1 MARTDYELQT
11 FLQPLNIEIDQLYRL
26 SSRLSV
32 TYRELAA
39 GSSEQFFPTATT
51 RLPTGREKGHY
62 LAVYVGLFYLRV
74 AFIDLL
80 GEEQVGKH
88 SHVRRTLEKAWP
100 IENRLRQDQ
109 ADSLFAWIGDC
120 IAEVIHDDLANS
132 KDDAPSEITAG
143 ISFCFPIKYVSSSF
157 ALASLSH
164 TWKTNIADRQTLLNE
179 AILMPTGKGFTL
191 KSSLNLRQALL
202 DGYECHTRRSDE
214 DPDEIPA
221 KRQKKYCLP
230 KLKLTVMT
238 NDTISTFASLAY
250 SIRVLPNTR
259 VVMGLIVGAGC
270 NSAVP
275 MKLTDLQE
283 AKIRHIR
290 EKEPDAED
298 TIVSTEWTLRG
309 SSGPIQEL
317 NIVNKWD
324 SELDAHCN
332 RPGFQPLEY
341 MVGGRYIG
349 ELVRIICYDWFHNTK
364 AVPRSSLPSKLVEE
378 YTLSTEFLSLVVAP
392 SYSNEYLAKELSREL
407 PAPESSEWEWTAQY
421 AGHLRSIA
429 AAVQNRAAALIAAA
443 TVGLLACTRE
453 IQLQDTEKPVPPE
466 DPTNKVNSTP
476 KRETEVPEFGSSIPG
491 WQKGPEELVVAVSGG
506 VIQHYPYYKQTIQR
520 YIDRLVIK
528 AGPQSE
534 GKSIFLREAS
544 DGGII
549 GVGVL
554 AGTVAGEIEG
564 IVGSTMEE
572 QEKLEE
578 NLQESCK
585 DTKYSSCMY

>member
-1 MARTDYELQT
+1 MAGSDPALKN
-11 FLQPLNIEIDQLYRL
+11 FLQPLNIELDRLYRL
-26 SSRLSV
+26 SYRLSV
-32 TYRELAA
+32 TYRALAA

-51 RLPTGREKGHY
+51 RLPTGHEKGRY
-62 LAVYVGLFYLRV
+62 LAVYLGLFYLRV

-80 GEEQVGKH
+80 GEEQVEKH

-109 ADSLFAWIGDC
+109 ADSLFSWIGDC

-132 KDDAPSEITAG
+132 KEDTPSEITMG
-143 ISFCFPIKYVSSSF
+143 ISFCFPIKQ
-157 ALASLSH
+157 
-164 TWKTNIADRQTLLNE
+164 KLLNE

-214 DPDEIPA
+214 DPAEMPA

-230 KLKLTVMT
+230 KLKITVMT
-238 NDTISTFASLAY
+238 NDTIATFASLAY
-250 SIRVLPNTR
+250 SVRALPNTR

-275 MKLTDLQE
+275 MKFTDLQE
-283 AKIRHIR
+283 AKIQYIR
-290 EKEPDAED
+290 EKDPDAEE

-309 SSGPIQEL
+309 ASGPLEEL
-317 NIVNKWD
+317 KIVNQWD
-324 SELDAHCN
+324 AKLEAHSN

-349 ELVRIICYDWFHNTK
+349 ELVRIICYDWFHKTRT
-364 AVPRSSLPSKLVEE
+364 VPRSSLPVKLVEE
-378 YTLSTEFLSLVVAP
+378 YTLTTEFLSLVVAS
-392 SYSNEYLAKELSREL
+392 SYSDEQLAKELSQQL
-407 PAPESSEWEWTAQY
+407 PAPESSDWQWTPEY
-421 AGHLRSIA
+421 AGNIRSIA
-429 AAVQNRAAALIAAA
+429 AAVQDRSAALIAAA

-453 IQLQDTEKPVPPE
+453 IRLQDTESP
-466 DPTNKVNSTP
+466 DSPTPSTDQLQVANQ
-476 KRETEVPEFGSSIPG
+476 ENLVPEFGSSQTG
-491 WQKGPEELVVAVSGG
+491 WQNGPEELVVAVSGG
-506 VIQHYPYYKQTIQR
+506 VIQHYPHYKQTIQR
-520 YIDRLVIK
+520 YIDRLIIS
-528 AGPQSE
+528 AGPQSG

-554 AGTVAGEIEG
+554 AGTIAGEIEG
-564 IVGSTMEE
+564 IIGSTLEE
-572 QEKLEE
+572 QQNFEE
-578 NLQESCK
+578 NLRESCK
-585 DTKYSSCMY
+585 DITNVSRD

>member
-1 MARTDYELQT
+1 MARSDPALQN
-11 FLQPLNIEIDQLYRL
+11 FLQPLNIELDRLYRL
-26 SSRLSV
+26 SYRLSV
-32 TYRELAA
+32 TYRALAA
-39 GSSEQFFPTATT
+39 DSSEQFFPTATT
-51 RLPTGREKGHY
+51 RLPTGHEKGRY
-62 LAVYVGLFYLRV
+62 LAVYLGLFYLRV

-80 GEEQVGKH
+80 GEEQVEKH

-109 ADSLFAWIGDC
+109 ADSLFSWIGDC

-132 KDDAPSEITAG
+132 KEDTPSEITMG
-143 ISFCFPIKYVSSSF
+143 ISFCFPIKQ
-157 ALASLSH
+157 
-164 TWKTNIADRQTLLNE
+164 KLLNE

-214 DPDEIPA
+214 DPAEMPA

-230 KLKLTVMT
+230 KLKITVMT
-238 NDTISTFASLAY
+238 NDTIATFASLAY
-250 SIRVLPNTR
+250 SVRALPNTR

-275 MKLTDLQE
+275 MKFTDLQE
-283 AKIRHIR
+283 AKIQYIR
-290 EKEPDAED
+290 EKDPDAEE

-309 SSGPIQEL
+309 ASGPLEEFK
-317 NIVNKWD
+317 IVNQWD
-324 SELDAHCN
+324 AELEAHSN

-349 ELVRIICYDWFHNTK
+349 ELVRIICYDWFHK
-364 AVPRSSLPSKLVEE
+364 MRAVPRSSLPVKLVEG
-378 YTLSTEFLSLVVAP
+378 YTLTTEFLSLVVAS
-392 SYSNEYLAKELSREL
+392 SYSDEQLAKELSQQL
-407 PAPESSEWEWTAQY
+407 PAPESSDWQWTPEY
-421 AGHLRSIA
+421 AGHIRSIA
-429 AAVQNRAAALIAAA
+429 AAVQDRSAALIAAA

-453 IQLQDTEKPVPPE
+453 IRLQDMESPDSPTPSTDQLQVANQE
-466 DPTNKVNSTP
+466 NL
-476 KRETEVPEFGSSIPG
+476 VPEFGSSKSG
-491 WQKGPEELVVAVSGG
+491 WQNGPEELVVAVSGG
-506 VIQHYPYYKQTIQR
+506 VIQHYPHYKQTIQR
-520 YIDRLVIK
+520 YIDRLIIS

-554 AGTVAGEIEG
+554 AGTIAGEIEG
-564 IVGSTMEE
+564 IIGSTLEE
-572 QEKLEE
+572 QHKFEE
-578 NLQESCK
+578 NLRESCK
-585 DTKYSSCMY
+585 DITNVSRD